1 MKTYTF
7 ELLFCFGGWLIKLHL
22 GKFFWVKKWTKKHL
36 KYLVTVLPEAFRE
49 YLKKNWLHSH
59 QLPSNSWLCPFAVST
74 FHSRNLLMAVFWISS
89 LLPHL
94 ILFLFWLSYLY
105 HPRKLMAPYSSKH
118 VRRSTRPWKFL
129 MISFLILFR
138 LFHIYSMHVD
148 LA

>member
-7 ELLFCFGGWLIKLHL
+7 ELLFCFGRWLIKLHL
-22 GKFFWVKKWTKKHL
+22 GKFFWVKNEQRNIWSTLWLFYLKHL
-36 KYLVTVLPEAFRE
+36 ENIP
-49 YLKKNWLHSH
+49 KNWLHSH
-59 QLPSNSWLCPFAVST
+59 QLPFNSWLCPFVIST
-74 FHSRNLLMAVFWISS
+74 FLSRNLLMVVFWISS

-105 HPRKLMAPYSSKH
+105 HPWKLMAPYSNKH
-118 VRRSTRPWKFL
+118 VHRSTRPWKFL